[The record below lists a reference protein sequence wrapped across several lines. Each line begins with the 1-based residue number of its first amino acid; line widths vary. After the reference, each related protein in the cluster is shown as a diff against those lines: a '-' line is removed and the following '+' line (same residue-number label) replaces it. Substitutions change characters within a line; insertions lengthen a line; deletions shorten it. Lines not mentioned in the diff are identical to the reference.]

1 MRSFSREITASTRI
15 GKDYRVFFGVWVIVP
30 ENYAL
35 MVHRFK
41 KFNKQLNFGL

>member
-1 MRSFSREITASTRI
+1 MPERYFSSGRGSSQRI
-15 GKDYRVFFGVWVIVP
+15 GKDYRVYFGCFVIVP

-41 KFNKQLNFGL
+41 KF